1 MHRKFL
7 TAVALLLA
15 GCASTATLDSP
26 STGAADTRAIE
37 SIASD
42 TPPLTLDAPTTAPVL
57 AALYTC
63 PMHPSVIS
71 NHPGKCPICGMALEP
86 KAGGK

>member
-7 TAVALLLA
+7 AALALLLT
-15 GCASTATLDSP
+15 GCASTPIANSP
-26 STGAADTRAIE
+26 SSGAADTHAIE

-42 TPPLTLDAPTTAPVL
+42 TPPLSLDAPTTAPVL

-71 NHPGKCPICGMALEP
+71 DHPGKCPICGMALEP